1 MCHCCTVDNSA
12 GVEAAIL
19 LAPVGGDAGALWEV
33 AHRGRLH
40 INDLQMEDKELILTV
55 YIQTVL

>member
-12 GVEAAIL
+12 GVEAAVL

-40 INDLQMEDKELILTV
+40 INDLHMENKELILTV
-55 YIQTVL
+55 